1 MADATL
7 LDIFNA
13 IWPVLVAVTAAIVL
27 FAKAFNRL
35 DVLEEKVRTLFQLF
49 NNLRDK
55 EK

>member
-49 NNLRDK
+49 NNMKDK